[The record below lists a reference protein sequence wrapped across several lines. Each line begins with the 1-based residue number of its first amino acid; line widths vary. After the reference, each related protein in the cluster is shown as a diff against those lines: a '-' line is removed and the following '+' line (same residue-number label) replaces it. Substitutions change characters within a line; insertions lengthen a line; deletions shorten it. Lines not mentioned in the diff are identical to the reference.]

1 MILSKKNDLKGG
13 VSALIKICSS
23 KIIETCSGVT
33 YALAMIFPS
42 FPLLIGIEF

>member
-33 YALAMIFPS
+33 YALAIIFPS